1 MANGSLCIRHLGEAG
16 NVDVRDVEI
25 RDVQVR
31 DVGFRDMWVRVTGAG
46 EGDEVGQRG
55 RRDNIDGADKELV
68 KLQISPIVIVVDAI
82 TVGVRQGC
90 SSRQSHAG
98 IRNFQR

>member
-1 MANGSLCIRHLGEAG
+1 MANGSLWIRHLGEAG
-16 NVDVRDVEI
+16 NVDVWDVEI

-31 DVGFRDMWVRVTGAG
+31 DMVVRVTGAG
-46 EGDEVGQRG
+46 EGDEAGQDSWAVG
-55 RRDNIDGADKELV
+55 I
-68 KLQISPIVIVVDAI
+68 ISMGWIRSWLNYRSLLSSSSFDAI

-90 SSRQSHAG
+90 SSRQSYVG